1 MRDVLNTAQ
10 LSPSTL
16 SFDSWELE
24 EAYRWYALSKFSI
37 TTGIALLTFAIFESL
52 ALLWNIGSVFGSD
65 PSLEMLFQKDIFDLF
80 WIVMHGVFFP
90 IYMFTA
96 CSLMLRLRCI
106 DVKGERAISVLLPEG
121 NEEQCPS
128 LYRTEARKSFCRRAC
143 CAMAIIPPNA
153 WQCMISISSV
163 CYVLCYT
170 RLWASMGSENILMPA
185 FFTDGQLVATAA
197 PTPTPP
203 PVASNSSS
211 ANAAA
216 ESCLTFYQKGSIL
229 GAAYGMTQVL
239 IMAIASAVGGLRFP
253 FVVAVQCLIVVDCT
267 IESITRSGGP
277 EFVSLWFWP
286 VFKAHMAAIIFIL
299 YSRISETMSRTAFVQ
314 WLRLKNANI
323 KAELKMNPFSTR
335 SLTRWLR
342 SPAKGSLDGSS
353 MQRPLADSL
362 LADDFANGVSRQ
374 ASRASSETQRS
385 RIGAFVADAMFGD
398 ATMVSTLGSQC
409 KPKSSAAGAAFS
421 SASSG
426 AGAKGRDSVATE
438 QVDYLGRWD
447 IPWYTLDLESKAGSG
462 GSGQVYAALYDGQ
475 AVAAKEL
482 YSQKMS
488 GALEELSREVSILSR
503 LGNHPNIV
511 GMYGISKEPIRSHP
525 RVFIVMEFVD
535 GGDLQVALE
544 RWGAEGSS
552 AEGADASGAD
562 AASAP
567 TGSGVLVGAQDSF
580 FATTVLKLAQ
590 QVAAG
595 MRFIHANRV
604 LHLDL
609 KPGNILVAP
618 CSSANVALRCST
630 SESERLRGA
639 RLKLTDFGLSS
650 SSTLR
655 KQQRV
660 AQARARAKAK
670 GLKGRSKGESAAG
683 SRAGGGSEGATSAG
697 SSRASSTSSSGGLE
711 AYATVPGTPLYM
723 APELLT
729 KARPRGVNESEV
741 IEGFD
746 VATKRDVYA
755 FGILLAAIATRGS
768 PYGRRADEGGADEL
782 TALLGEI
789 AGDGSAACSGLRPD
803 NVEGAEAWTAR
814 LPPALMR
821 VMRACWAASPRD
833 RPSFEEVCGLLAD
846 IAARE

>member
-1 MRDVLNTAQ
+1 MQSRLDSAE

-16 SFDSWELE
+16 SFDNWELE

-37 TTGIALLTFAIFESL
+37 TTGCALAAFALFEFL

-65 PSLEMLFQKDIFDLF
+65 PSLAMLFEADLFDLL
-80 WIVMHGVFFP
+80 WIAMHGVFFP

-96 CSLMLRLRCI
+96 CALMLRRRCI
-106 DVKGERAISVLLPEG
+106 DVKGEKAIGVLLPEG

-128 LYRTEARKSFCRRAC
+128 LYRTEARKGFCRRAL
-143 CAMAIIPPNA
+143 CAMALIPPNA
-153 WQCMISISSV
+153 WQCVLSFSSV
-163 CYVLCYT
+163 CYIIVYT
-170 RLWASMGSENILMPA
+170 RLWATMGAENILITRL
-185 FFTDGQLVATAA
+185 FTNRQLLLATVV
-197 PTPTPP
+197 PTPTPLLA
-203 PVASNSSS
+203 ASNSSG

-216 ESCLTFYQKGSIL
+216 GDCLASYQKGSIL
-229 GAAYGMTQVL
+229 GAAYGMSQVL
-239 IMAIASAVGGLRFP
+239 IMAIASAVGGLRLP
-253 FVVAVQCLIVVDCT
+253 FVVAVQCCIVVDCT
-267 IESITRSGGP
+267 IESIIRSGGL

-286 VFKAHMAAIIFIL
+286 VFKAHMAAIVFIL
-299 YSRISETMSRTAFVQ
+299 YSRISETMARTAFVQ

-342 SPAKGSLDGSS
+342 SPAKRSIDGSS
-353 MQRPLADSL
+353 VQRPLADSL
-362 LADDFANGVSRQ
+362 LADDFANGISRQ
-374 ASRASSETQRS
+374 VSRASSESQRT
-385 RIGAFVADAMFGD
+385 RIGAFVADSIFGD
-398 ATMVSTLGSQC
+398 ATLVSTLGSHC
-409 KPKSSAAGAAFS
+409 KPKSSASGEAFS
-421 SASSG
+421 RASSG
-426 AGAKGRDSVATE
+426 AAVKGRDSMAAE

-447 IPWYTLDLESKAGSG
+447 IPWHTLDLESKAGSG

-511 GMYGISKEPIRSHP
+511 GMYGISKEPLRSHP

-544 RWGAEGSS
+544 RWGAEGYAS
-552 AEGADASGAD
+552 EGIDASGAD

-567 TGSGVLVGAQDSF
+567 TGSGVLLAAQDSF

-618 CSSANVALRCST
+618 CSSANLALRCST
-630 SESERLRGA
+630 SQSERLRGA

-660 AQARARAKAK
+660 AQARAKAK
-670 GLKGRSKGESAAG
+670 DRKALAKGRSKGGSKAG
-683 SRAGGGSEGATSAG
+683 SRTS
-697 SSRASSTSSSGGLE
+697 SASSSTLSSGNTSHSGGLE

-755 FGILLAAIATRGS
+755 YGILLAAIATGGS

-803 NVEGAEAWTAR
+803 NVEGAEAWTAH
-814 LPPALMR
+814 LPPALLR
-821 VMRACWAASPRD
+821 VMRACWATSPRD
-833 RPSFEEVCGLLAD
+833 RPSFEEICGLLAV
-846 IAARE
+846 IAVRE